1 TWIWIIIVT
10 VALIGGV
17 ALGFFLARKYM
28 MDYLEKN
35 PPINEDMLRMMM
47 MQMGQKPSQ
56 KKINQM
62 MTMMNKQTHSKKAKK
77 QVKEAKKKKI
87 NLSVSHVTGGLFLPT
102 LNKYLLF
109 KHFIHIEMKCFLIK
123 NVYFRNKIINLIKI
137 AIFQNIH

>member
-1 TWIWIIIVT
+1 MATWIWIIIVT
-10 VALIGGV
+10 VALIGGI

-62 MTMMNKQTHSKKAKK
+62 MTMMNKQTDS
-77 QVKEAKKKKI
+77 KEAKKRVKDAKK
-87 NLSVSHVTGGLFLPT
+87 
-102 LNKYLLF
+102 
-109 KHFIHIEMKCFLIK
+109 
-123 NVYFRNKIINLIKI
+123 
-137 AIFQNIH
+137 